1 MSKGTSQLIKDVNFH
16 LKQRANLTNIYS
28 IIGHLDLIK
37 DREKK
42 IKIAETE
49 IKEAQAKIKE
59 IQDGATPTN
68 KTS

>member
-49 IKEAQAKIKE
+49 IK
-59 IQDGATPTN
+59 
-68 KTS
+68 